1 VSTSSPDSGSTNND
15 EGGGSSNGG
24 PTAVSSLCGGAKTLG
39 ETLGTNLVQLCNDTA
54 TYFGNTISTAIG
66 CKWAALQ
73 IAASPGVD
81 PSKLQSACMETENTC
96 LQRGAVSGIVGQQ
109 IVVVLPEE
117 GDCLGGVEST
127 CTATVLQYCACITD
141 ETSALVQTV
150 NGLPDCATLQT
161 TDIASIMTAEGTS
174 LPASC
179 MAISN
184 ACSGVEAPNPWG
196 PQ

>member
-1 VSTSSPDSGSTNND
+1 
-15 EGGGSSNGG
+15 
-24 PTAVSSLCGGAKTLG
+24 
-39 ETLGTNLVQLCNDTA
+39 
-54 TYFGNTISTAIG
+54 
-66 CKWAALQ
+66 
-73 IAASPGVD
+73 
-81 PSKLQSACMETENTC
+81 METENTC
-96 LQRGAVSGIVGQQ
+96 LQRGAVSGIVGTQ

-117 GDCLGGVEST
+117 GACLGVVEST

-179 MAISN
+179 AKPIDPGELLVILARLVSRQLRE
-184 ACSGVEAPNPWG
+184 SGRADELG
-196 PQ
+196 